1 MRQDRWFFAECLAC
15 LKHLYYL
22 CAIQMDRYAR
32 GAAPMGCAH
41 STGRKPG
48 RAGSSWFLSLRLR
61 LAINVFSCIFSNGV
75 MRNAPVSHKLMC
87 RWSYPLYIPHRRSPP
102 VTLIRTCLSNKAAG
116 ISSHLQTNTD
126 IVAVLSPPEA
136 DEDGYR
142 SCPLSTPWRRDEADS
157 MQGGQA
163 CHGRVALMIKYFR
176 TYVF

>member
-1 MRQDRWFFAECLAC
+1 MRGVRLQWAVLIAQGGSR
-15 LKHLYYL
+15 
-22 CAIQMDRYAR
+22 
-32 GAAPMGCAH
+32 
-41 STGRKPG
+41 G

-87 RWSYPLYIPHRRSPP
+87 RWSYPLYIYLTDVHPRNTYPHVPIQQGCRDILSSPDGADIEA
-102 VTLIRTCLSNKAAG
+102 VLSTP
-116 ISSHLQTNTD
+116 LRD
-126 IVAVLSPPEA
+126 IVAV
-136 DEDGYR
+136 
-142 SCPLSTPWRRDEADS
+142 PLSTPWRRDEADS

>member
-32 GAAPMGCAH
+32 GAAPMGCALAQGG
-41 STGRKPG
+41 SRG
-48 RAGSSWFLSLRLR
+48 RADSSWFLSLRLR

-87 RWSYPLYIPHRRSPP
+87 RWSYPFIYIPHRRSPP

-116 ISSHLQTNTD
+116 ISSHLQTERTSK
-126 IVAVLSPPEA
+126 LSPSLYPPGGVTERTA
-136 DEDGYR
+136 
-142 SCPLSTPWRRDEADS
+142 CK
-157 MQGGQA
+157 GGQA

>member
-1 MRQDRWFFAECLAC
+1 MRGVRLQWAVLIAQGGSR
-15 LKHLYYL
+15 
-22 CAIQMDRYAR
+22 
-32 GAAPMGCAH
+32 
-41 STGRKPG
+41 G

-75 MRNAPVSHKLMC
+75 TRNAPVSHKLMC
-87 RWSYPLYIPHRRSPP
+87 RWSYPFIYITHRRSPP

-116 ISSHLQTNTD
+116 ISSHLQTKTD
-126 IVAVLSPPEA
+126 IESVPLYPWRR
-136 DEDGYR
+136 DEDGHSSCPPLYPWRHDEDGHR

>member
-32 GAAPMGCAH
+32 GAAPMAVLIAQGG
-41 STGRKPG
+41 SRG

-87 RWSYPLYIPHRRSPP
+87 RWSYPFIYIPHRRSPP
-102 VTLIRTCLSNKAAG
+102 R
-116 ISSHLQTNTD
+116 NTYPHVPFQQGCRD
-126 IVAVLSPPEA
+126 ILLSPDGADIEAVPSLSPLEA
-136 DEDGYR
+136 DEY
-142 SCPLSTPWRRDEADS
+142 
-157 MQGGQA
+157 
-163 CHGRVALMIKYFR
+163 
-176 TYVF
+176 

>member
-1 MRQDRWFFAECLAC
+1 
-15 LKHLYYL
+15 
-22 CAIQMDRYAR
+22 MDRYAR

-48 RAGSSWFLSLRLR
+48 EAGSSWFLSLRLR

-75 MRNAPVSHKLMC
+75 TRNAPVSHKMMC
-87 RWSYPLYIPHRRSPP
+87 RWSYPSIYIPHRRSPP

-116 ISSHLQTNTD
+116 ISSHLQTKRTSRLSSLPSGG
-126 IVAVLSPPEA
+126 VTKWTSKLSPSPR
-136 DEDGYR
+136 GGV
-142 SCPLSTPWRRDEADS
+142 TKTDS
-157 MQGGQA
+157 MQEGQA

>member
-61 LAINVFSCIFSNGV
+61 PAINVFSCIFSNGV

-102 VTLIRTCLSNKAAG
+102 RYTYPHVPIQQGCRDILS
-116 ISSHLQTNTD
+116 
-126 IVAVLSPPEA
+126 SP
-136 DEDGYR
+136 DEDGHR
-142 SCPLSTPWRRDEADS
+142 SCPLSPRRRDEDGHRNCPPLYPLEA
-157 MQGGQA
+157 
-163 CHGRVALMIKYFR
+163 
-176 TYVF
+176 

>member
-32 GAAPMGCAH
+32 GAAPMDCAH

-75 MRNAPVSHKLMC
+75 TRDAPVSHKLMC
-87 RWSYPLYIPHRRSPP
+87 RWSCPSIYIYLTDAHPP
-102 VTLIRTCLSNKAAG
+102 VTLIRTCLSIKAAG

-126 IVAVLSPPEA
+126 IVAVLSPLEA
-136 DEDGYR
+136 
-142 SCPLSTPWRRDEADS
+142 
-157 MQGGQA
+157 
-163 CHGRVALMIKYFR
+163 
-176 TYVF
+176 

>member
-48 RAGSSWFLSLRLR
+48 EAGSSWFLSLRLR

-75 MRNAPVSHKLMC
+75 TRNAPVSHKLMC

-102 VTLIRTCLSNKAAG
+102 RNTYPHVPIQQGCRDILSSPDGA
-116 ISSHLQTNTD
+116 D
-126 IVAVLSPPEA
+126 IEAV
-136 DEDGYR
+136 
-142 SCPLSTPWRRDEADS
+142 PLSLSPWRRDGADS
-157 MQGGQA
+157 MQGGTGLSRQ
-163 CHGRVALMIKYFR
+163 GGFND
-176 TYVF
+176 

>member
-48 RAGSSWFLSLRLR
+48 RAGSSWFLSFRLR

-87 RWSYPLYIPHRRSPP
+87 RWSYPLYIYLTDVHPRNTYPHVPIQQGCRDILSSPEG
-102 VTLIRTCLSNKAAG
+102 A
-116 ISSHLQTNTD
+116 D
-126 IVAVLSPPEA
+126 IEAVPSI
-136 DEDGYR
+136 
-142 SCPLSTPWRRDEADS
+142 PWRRDEADS
-157 MQGGQA
+157 MQGGRLVTA
-163 CHGRVALMIKYFR
+163 GWL
-176 TYVF
+176 

>member
-1 MRQDRWFFAECLAC
+1 MRGVRLQWAVLIAQGGSR
-15 LKHLYYL
+15 
-22 CAIQMDRYAR
+22 
-32 GAAPMGCAH
+32 
-41 STGRKPG
+41 G

-87 RWSYPLYIPHRRSPP
+87 RWSYPCIYIPDRRSPP

-116 ISSHLQTNTD
+116 ISSYLQTKRTSK
-126 IVAVLSPPEA
+126 LSPSLPWRR

-142 SCPLSTPWRRDEADS
+142 SCPLSTPWRRDEDGHSSCPLSPPWRRDEADS
-157 MQGGQA
+157 MQGGRA